1 MNVPQEAAGKLN
13 RKVHTGNL
21 QQIVTEGKVIA
32 VLPCVLTS
40 SIDFVWFHKPPQL
53 SAYDG

>member
-1 MNVPQEAAGKLN
+1 MPQEAAGKLN

-40 SIDFVWFHKPPQL
+40 SIDFV
-53 SAYDG
+53 